1 MYAALVTHE
10 GIKLGLQH
18 FEPFVMCRGERRN
31 FNTLIGHNIRYT
43 FLQPELYPKPKHSFR
58 DISIIAV
65 VVGRGIKLLLH
76 SRK

>member
-1 MYAALVTHE
+1 
-10 GIKLGLQH
+10 
-18 FEPFVMCRGERRN
+18 MCMGERRN